1 MRFRPVGC
9 QVRVGG
15 GLDIGADLG
24 DAPGAMKRIG
34 VMTSGG
40 DSPGMNAAVRAVV
53 RTAAHLEVDVFGIR
67 AGYQG
72 LVSDDLVPLGPRD
85 VSGIINRGGTVL
97 RTARCKA
104 FYEEAGR
111 ARAAETLRQHGIE
124 GLVVIG
130 GDGSYRGGGKL
141 ATEHG
146 IKMIGVPGTID
157 NDIGG
162 TDYTIGYDTAL
173 NVALDAVDR
182 IRDTA
187 ESHDR
192 LFFVEVMGR
201 HSGYLALETAIAGGA
216 EDVLVPEEPTNI
228 ERLIE
233 RLEQRSST
241 GRTSSAIVIVAEGDD
256 GGGAMDIAKQVE
268 GHAKYAGGT
277 RTVVIGHL
285 QRGGRPTAFD
295 RVLASRLGVR
305 AAEALID
312 GESNQMVG
320 VSNNRM
326 VLRPLR
332 EAWEMRNQFDFSEL
346 RVARILST

>member
-1 MRFRPVGC
+1 MRRCLLLVP
-9 QVRVGG
+9 GG
-15 GLDIGADLG
+15 STLEPASPILG
-24 DAPGAMKRIG
+24 PAMKRIG
-34 VMTSGG
+34 VLTSGG

-53 RTAAHLEVDVFGIR
+53 RTASHLDVEVFGIR
-67 AGYQG
+67 SGYRG
-72 LVSDDLVPLGPRD
+72 LVEDDLVQLGPRD
-85 VSGIINRGGTVL
+85 VSGIINRGGTML

-111 ARAAETLRQHGIE
+111 AQAAKTLQDRGIQ
-124 GLVVIG
+124 GLVVVG
-130 GDGSYRGGGKL
+130 GDGSYRGGAKL
-141 ATEHG
+141 AAEHG
-146 IKMIGVPGTID
+146 IKVIGVPGTID

-173 NVALDAVDR
+173 NVALDAIDR
-182 IRDTA
+182 VRDTA

-201 HSGYLALETAIAGGA
+201 HSGYLALESAIAGGA
-216 EDVLVPEEPTNI
+216 EDVLVPEEETNI
-228 ERLIE
+228 DRLIAALAK
-233 RLEQRSST
+233 RRST

-256 GGGAMDIAKQVE
+256 AGGALEIARQVE
-268 GHAKYAGGT
+268 GHAEYAGGT

-295 RVLASRLGVR
+295 RVLASRLAVR
-305 AAEALID
+305 ATEALID
-312 GESNQMVG
+312 GHSGKMVG
-320 VSNNRM
+320 ISNNRA